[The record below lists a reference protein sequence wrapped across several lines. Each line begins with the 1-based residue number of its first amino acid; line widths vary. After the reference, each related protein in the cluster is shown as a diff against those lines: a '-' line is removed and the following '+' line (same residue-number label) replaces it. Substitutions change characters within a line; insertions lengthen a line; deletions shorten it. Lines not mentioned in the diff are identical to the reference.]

1 MKINEVNLYK
11 VEMRMKN
18 PFTTSFGTEQ
28 DRLFILVEVK
38 DEDGLTGWGECVTS
52 EKPLYIEEFTESSW
66 IMLNKFLVP
75 MILKKEI
82 EHPDETHEL
91 FKDFKRNHIAKS
103 AINGAVWDLYAKSKG
118 ISLAKALGGVKSEI
132 EVGISLGIE
141 ENMEDLLE
149 NIKEKTEEGY
159 KRIKVKI
166 KPGKD
171 IEVIDKVRERFPNIP
186 LMVDANSAYTLDDI
200 DTLKQLDQYNLMMI
214 EQPLTA
220 GDLIDHAKLQKE
232 IETAI
237 CLDESIHSYD
247 DARKA
252 IELGSGRI
260 INMKIARVGG
270 LTEAKRIH
278 DLCVKENIDMWCGGM
293 LESGVGRAHN
303 VAITTLANFTLPGDT
318 AASSR
323 YWDKDIIEPEVTV
336 DQGILKVPTGPGI
349 GYEVNREELLKH
361 TKEVAKFN

>member
-1 MKINEVNLYK
+1 
-11 VEMRMKN
+11 
-18 PFTTSFGTEQ
+18 
-28 DRLFILVEVK
+28 
-38 DEDGLTGWGECVTS
+38 
-52 EKPLYIEEFTESSW
+52 
-66 IMLNKFLVP
+66 